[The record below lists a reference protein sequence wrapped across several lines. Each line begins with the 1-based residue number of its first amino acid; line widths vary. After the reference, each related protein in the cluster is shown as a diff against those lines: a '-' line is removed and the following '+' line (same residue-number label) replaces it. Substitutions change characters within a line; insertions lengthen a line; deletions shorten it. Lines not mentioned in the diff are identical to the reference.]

1 MTPPVFIAIY
11 FTGFIVASA
20 IRLVYT
26 REYRDRVRREGKRPR
41 VDTPLVYLPA
51 LGFFII
57 PMVYV
62 LTPLLTFADYT
73 LPFCAGLAG
82 TAVYVLALWLLWRS
96 HADLGR
102 NFSPVI
108 EVVEGQQLVTD
119 GVYRRIR
126 HPMYTAHLLWGL
138 AQPLLLWNWVVGF
151 ALLAT
156 VIPLILVRVP
166 DEERVMREQFGRD
179 YEEYMAKT
187 GRLLPARGK
196 KSG

>member
-1 MTPPVFIAIY
+1 MTPPVFLIVY
-11 FTGFIVASA
+11 FSGFIVASA
-20 IRLVYT
+20 VRLIYT
-26 REYRDRVRREGKRPR
+26 REYRDRVRKEGKRPR

-57 PMVYV
+57 PLVYV
-62 LTPLLTFADYT
+62 LTPLLSFADYT
-73 LPFCAGLAG
+73 LQFAAGLAG

-102 NFSPVI
+102 YFSPVV
-108 EVVEGQQLVTD
+108 EVIEGQRLVTN
-119 GVYRRIR
+119 GIYRRIR

-138 AQPLLLWNWVVGF
+138 AQPLLLWNWVAGF

-156 VIPLILVRVP
+156 VLPLMLVRIP
-166 DEERVMREQFGRD
+166 AEERVMRDQFGRD
-179 YEEYMAKT
+179 YVEYMART
-187 GRLLPARGK
+187 GRLLPAREK

>member
-1 MTPPVFIAIY
+1 MTPPLFIAIY

-20 IRLVYT
+20 IRIVYT
-26 REYRDRVRREGKRPR
+26 REYRDRVRREGKRPK

-57 PMVYV
+57 PLVYV
-62 LTPLLTFADYT
+62 LTPLLFFADYN
-73 LPFCAGLAG
+73 LPFGAGLAG
-82 TAVYVLALWLLWRS
+82 TAIYILALWLLWRS

-138 AQPLLLWNWVVGF
+138 AQPLLLWNWVAGF

-156 VIPLILVRVP
+156 IIPLMLVRVP
-166 DEERVMREQFGRD
+166 AEERVMQEQFGRD
-179 YEEYMAKT
+179 YEKYMGTT
-187 GRLLPARGK
+187 GGLFPRMR
-196 KSG
+196 

>member
-1 MTPPVFIAIY
+1 MTPPLFIATY

-26 REYRDRVRREGKRPR
+26 REYRDRVRREGKRPK

-51 LGFFII
+51 LGFFVI
-57 PMVYV
+57 PLVYV

-73 LPFCAGLAG
+73 LPFGAGLAG
-82 TAVYVLALWLLWRS
+82 TAVYALALWLLWRS

-138 AQPLLLWNWVVGF
+138 AQPFLLWNWVAGF

-156 VIPLILVRVP
+156 IIPLMLVRVP
-166 DEERVMREQFGRD
+166 AEERVMQEQFGRTYD
-179 YEEYMAKT
+179 EYMETT
-187 GRLLPARGK
+187 GRLFPRMR
-196 KSG
+196 

>member
-1 MTPPVFIAIY
+1 MTPPVFIAVY
-11 FTGFIVASA
+11 FTGFTVASA

-26 REYRDRVRREGKRPR
+26 REYRDRVRSGGKRPR

-57 PMVYV
+57 PLVYV
-62 LTPLLTFADYT
+62 LTPLLSFADYT
-73 LPFCAGLAG
+73 LPFGAGLAG
-82 TAVYVLALWLLWRS
+82 TVVYVPALWLLWRS

-108 EVVEGQQLVTD
+108 EVVKGQQLVTD
-119 GVYRRIR
+119 GVYRHIR

-138 AQPLLLWNWVVGF
+138 AQPLLLWNWVAGF

-166 DEERVMREQFGRD
+166 AEERVMRERFGAD
-179 YEEYMAKT
+179 YMEYTART
-187 GRLLPARGK
+187 GRFLPAGEK

>member
-1 MTPPVFIAIY
+1 MTPPLFIAIY

-26 REYRDRVRREGKRPR
+26 REYRDRVRREGKRPK

-51 LGFFII
+51 LGFFIV
-57 PMVYV
+57 PLLYV

-73 LPFCAGLAG
+73 LPFGAGLAG
-82 TAVYVLALWLLWRS
+82 TAVFALALWLLWRS

-138 AQPLLLWNWVVGF
+138 AQPLLLWNWVAGF

-156 VIPLILVRVP
+156 IIPLVMVRVP
-166 DEERVMREQFGRD
+166 AEEQVMQEQFAGT
-179 YEEYMAKT
+179 YEEYMGTT
-187 GRLLPARGK
+187 GGLFPRMR
-196 KSG
+196 

>member
-1 MTPPVFIAIY
+1 MTPPLFIAIY

-26 REYRDRVRREGKRPR
+26 REYRDRVRREGKRPK

-51 LGFFII
+51 LGFFIV
-57 PMVYV
+57 PLLYV

-73 LPFCAGLAG
+73 LPFGAGLAG
-82 TAVYVLALWLLWRS
+82 TAVVALALWLLWRS

-119 GVYRRIR
+119 GVYHRIR

-138 AQPLLLWNWVVGF
+138 AQPLLLWNWVAGF

-156 VIPLILVRVP
+156 IIPLMLVRVP
-166 DEERVMREQFGRD
+166 AEERVMQEQFGRT
-179 YEEYMAKT
+179 YGEYMGTT
-187 GRLLPARGK
+187 GRLFPRMR
-196 KSG
+196 

>member
-1 MTPPVFIAIY
+1 MTPPLFIAIY

-26 REYRDRVRREGKRPR
+26 REYRDRVRREGKRPK

-51 LGFFII
+51 LGFFIV
-57 PMVYV
+57 PLLYV

-73 LPFCAGLAG
+73 LPFGAGLAG
-82 TAVYVLALWLLWRS
+82 TAVFALALWLLWRS

-119 GVYRRIR
+119 GVYHRIR

-138 AQPLLLWNWVVGF
+138 AQPLLLWNWVAGF

-156 VIPLILVRVP
+156 IIPLMLVRVP
-166 DEERVMREQFGRD
+166 AEERVMQEQFGRT
-179 YEEYMAKT
+179 YEEYMGTT
-187 GRLLPARGK
+187 GRLFPRMR
-196 KSG
+196 

>member
-1 MTPPVFIAIY
+1 MTPPPFIAIY

-26 REYRDRVRREGKRPR
+26 RDYRERVRQEGKRPR

-51 LGFFII
+51 LGFCII
-57 PMVYV
+57 PLVYV

-73 LPFCAGLAG
+73 LPSGAGLAG
-82 TAVYVLALWLLWRS
+82 TAVFALALWLLWRS

-119 GVYRRIR
+119 GVYHRIR

-138 AQPLLLWNWVVGF
+138 AQPLLLWNWVAGF

-156 VIPLILVRVP
+156 IIPLMLVRVP
-166 DEERVMREQFGRD
+166 AEERVMQEQFGRTYD
-179 YEEYMAKT
+179 EYMETT
-187 GRLLPARGK
+187 GRLFPRMR
-196 KSG
+196 